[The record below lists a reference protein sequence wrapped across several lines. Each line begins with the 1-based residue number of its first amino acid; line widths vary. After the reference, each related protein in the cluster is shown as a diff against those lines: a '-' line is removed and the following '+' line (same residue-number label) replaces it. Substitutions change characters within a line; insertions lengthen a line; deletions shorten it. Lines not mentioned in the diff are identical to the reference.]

1 VIHRVLSLIGACDDS
16 KQESVKQKLSR
27 SAMRVL
33 VYSGKL
39 FQEIAP
45 RDVTMPMQ
53 FQFDAIK
60 ARKRDGVGGDGDG
73 QYGEIVTE
81 RRTKEQ
87 TRTKKPP
94 LYKCILLN
102 DDYTPMEF
110 VVEILKQVFH
120 KPHAEAT
127 RIMLHVHQ
135 NGMGVA
141 GVYPYE
147 IAETKVRTVEELA
160 RESQYPLKCVL
171 EKE

>member
-1 VIHRVLSLIGACDDS
+1 MNDEQWRKAERARRRDDDGAGGG
-16 KQESVKQKLSR
+16 R
-27 SAMRVL
+27 
-33 VYSGKL
+33 
-39 FQEIAP
+39 IA
-45 RDVTMPMQ
+45 
-53 FQFDAIK
+53 
-60 ARKRDGVGGDGDG
+60 GGDT
-73 QYGEIVTE
+73 VTE
-81 RRTKEQ
+81 RRTRPE
-87 TRTKKPP
+87 TRTKRPP
-94 LYKCILLN
+94 MYKVILLN

-160 RESQYPLKCVL
+160 RESQYPLKCVM
-171 EKE
+171 EKA

>member
-1 VIHRVLSLIGACDDS
+1 
-16 KQESVKQKLSR
+16 
-27 SAMRVL
+27 MR
-33 VYSGKL
+33 
-39 FQEIAP
+39 
-45 RDVTMPMQ
+45 TQ
-53 FQFDAIK
+53 FQSEFDK
-60 ARKRDGVGGDGDG
+60 ARKRDGAGGNGDDR
-73 QYGEIVTE
+73 YGEIVTE

-94 LYKCILLN
+94 LFKCVLLN

-120 KPHAEAT
+120 KAHAEAT

-135 NGMGVA
+135 NGMGIA

>member
-1 VIHRVLSLIGACDDS
+1 MSDEQHRITERARRRDDDGAGGGG
-16 KQESVKQKLSR
+16 R
-27 SAMRVL
+27 
-33 VYSGKL
+33 
-39 FQEIAP
+39 IP
-45 RDVTMPMQ
+45 
-53 FQFDAIK
+53 
-60 ARKRDGVGGDGDG
+60 GGDT
-73 QYGEIVTE
+73 VVE
-81 RRTKEQ
+81 RRTRPE
-87 TRTKKPP
+87 TRTKRPP
-94 LYKCILLN
+94 MCKVILLN

-160 RESQYPLKCVL
+160 RESQYPLKCVM
-171 EKE
+171 EKA

>member
-1 VIHRVLSLIGACDDS
+1 MVNDHDRFRV
-16 KQESVKQKLSR
+16 
-27 SAMRVL
+27 SARN
-33 VYSGKL
+33 
-39 FQEIAP
+39 
-45 RDVTMPMQ
+45 
-53 FQFDAIK
+53 
-60 ARKRDGVGGDGDG
+60 RDGADGDNG
-73 QYGEIVTE
+73 NGGIVTE

-87 TRTKKPP
+87 TKTKKPP
-94 LYKCILLN
+94 LYKCVLLN

-110 VVEILKQVFH
+110 VVEILKEVFY
-120 KPHAEAT
+120 KQHAEAT

-135 NGMGVA
+135 NGMGIA

>member
-1 VIHRVLSLIGACDDS
+1 MSNTGDTDDDPPS
-16 KQESVKQKLSR
+16 K
-27 SAMRVL
+27 
-33 VYSGKL
+33 
-39 FQEIAP
+39 
-45 RDVTMPMQ
+45 
-53 FQFDAIK
+53 
-60 ARKRDGVGGDGDG
+60 
-73 QYGEIVTE
+73 GEIVTQ
-81 RRTKEQ
+81 RRTRSE

-94 LYKCILLN
+94 LFKVILLN

-110 VVEILKQVFH
+110 VVEILKSVFG

-147 IAETKVRTVEELA
+147 VAETKTRTVEELA
-160 RESQYPLKCVL
+160 RENEYPLKCVM

>member
-1 VIHRVLSLIGACDDS
+1 MA
-16 KQESVKQKLSR
+16 KE
-27 SAMRVL
+27 
-33 VYSGKL
+33 
-39 FQEIAP
+39 FQLEKIE
-45 RDVTMPMQ
+45 
-53 FQFDAIK
+53 
-60 ARKRDGVGGDGDG
+60 ARKPDGTNNGGDDRLGD
-73 QYGEIVTE
+73 IVTE

-87 TRTKKPP
+87 VKTKKPP
-94 LYKCILLN
+94 LYKCVLLN

-120 KPHAEAT
+120 KAHAEAT

-141 GVYPYE
+141 GIYPYE
-147 IAETKVRTVEELA
+147 VAETKVRMVEELA

>member
-1 VIHRVLSLIGACDDS
+1 MVNEDDPRRVFG
-16 KQESVKQKLSR
+16 R
-27 SAMRVL
+27 S
-33 VYSGKL
+33 
-39 FQEIAP
+39 
-45 RDVTMPMQ
+45 
-53 FQFDAIK
+53 
-60 ARKRDGVGGDGDG
+60 RDGDNGDGRGGDGG
-73 QYGEIVTE
+73 IVTE
-81 RRTKEQ
+81 RRTREQ
-87 TRTKKPP
+87 IKTKRPP

-110 VVEILKQVFH
+110 VVEILKQIFH

-141 GVYPYE
+141 GIYPYE

-160 RESQYPLKCVL
+160 KESQYPLKCVL